1 MFMATYPFKEYWEQV
16 YGRIEQRLMQRGRHL
31 ESLLVKQR
39 RFNLSNRG
47 LGGRVKDGCLTCH
60 RYNQYV
66 EPDVVLPHE
75 LAG

>member
-1 MFMATYPFKEYWEQV
+1 MATYPFKEYWEQV

-47 LGGRVKDGCLTCH
+47 LGCRVKDGCLTCH